1 MLKEQAKPG
10 QVMKNMLGKMAVAIA
25 VGTVAI
31 ATVAMADK
39 APSLSGTTSA
49 SVTYGP
55 YVRLDIGSGR
65 ASFGDGYW
73 LPPGYPADP
82 RVNFGLQSHTT
93 SVASIALGYDWMNG
107 FRGDVG
113 LIATGKSPVTGPWTS
128 TDPVS
133 PGPHG
138 DITSGSVSTTALM
151 GNVFYSPLEHQGVNT
166 RINPFVV
173 AGIGIANNAVGDWTR
188 TNTSLL
194 TGQVRTFAG
203 ETSTSVA
210 LSLGFG
216 VAWQLT
222 APGEHPVILEVS
234 YRYYDFG
241 TAHGGSTPLNGSGTP
256 VKALTFHNTNQVI
269 SVGIRIPLNKL

>member
-1 MLKEQAKPG
+1 M
-10 QVMKNMLGKMAVAIA
+10 MKALGVTAVALAI
-25 VGTVAI
+25 GTVGI
-31 ATVAMADK
+31 ASVADADQ
-39 APSLSGTTSA
+39 APGVLGVTSA

-65 ASFGDGYW
+65 ASFGSAYW
-73 LPPGYPADP
+73 LPPGYPSDP

-93 SVASIALGYDWMNG
+93 SVGTIALGYDWMNG
-107 FRGDVG
+107 FRADVG
-113 LIATGKSPVTGPWTS
+113 LTATGKSSVTGPWTS
-128 TDPVS
+128 TDPVTS
-133 PGPHG
+133 GPHG
-138 DITSGSVSTTALM
+138 DITSGSVRTTALM
-151 GNVFYSPLEHQGVNT
+151 GSVFYAPLEHKGVNT
-166 RINPFVV
+166 RINPFIV
-173 AGIGIANNAVGDWTR
+173 AGIGLANNAVGDWTR
-188 TNTSLL
+188 TNTSLE

-203 ETSTSVA
+203 ESTNSLA

-222 APGEHPVILEVS
+222 APGEHPVILELS